1 MGANKNMSENDND
14 QADEPTKSVE
24 TTENDAD
31 QADDLTESVETT
43 ENDADQTESVETTE
57 NDTDQ
62 ADDLTESVETSDGAP
77 GENGVID
84 QNKNLETDGESV
96 GDPQKDLGLE
106 EKASENSSDEL
117 DLNSEASA
125 DSKVEPDEGTSM
137 PSDEASGEA
146 TNIEAQNNS
155 PKENVP
161 SVDIAVAGQ
170 GVATVEL
177 ELINGN
183 LKSIEKEISSLANPV
198 DQQLDKAK
206 RLILMLSG
214 VTGIVLV
221 ASITFFI
228 VMSISIAQ
236 KVDDLD
242 RVLMAVAKRGM
253 QLADGIETISEME
266 GKLNEVIEDN
276 EQIIPGLSN
285 IKTQITVVEQK
296 LTDSEEQT
304 RSAIKAQGG
313 SILKSQ
319 DQIKNNVNAEV
330 NGLAELIKNS
340 VKLKPLEREHL
351 GLKSQLEK
359 MNSSMINVET
369 KVQDLYVIKQAEIE
383 TAYKGLSR
391 SE

>member
-1 MGANKNMSENDND
+1 MR
-14 QADEPTKSVE
+14 
-24 TTENDAD
+24 
-31 QADDLTESVETT
+31 
-43 ENDADQTESVETTE
+43 
-57 NDTDQ
+57 
-62 ADDLTESVETSDGAP
+62 
-77 GENGVID
+77 
-84 QNKNLETDGESV
+84 
-96 GDPQKDLGLE
+96 
-106 EKASENSSDEL
+106 
-117 DLNSEASA
+117 
-125 DSKVEPDEGTSM
+125 
-137 PSDEASGEA
+137 SDEASGEA

-155 PKENVP
+155 PKENVA

-253 QLADGIETISEME
+253 QLADGIEIIAEMD
-266 GKLNEVIEDN
+266 GKLGEVIGQN
-276 EQIIPGLSN
+276 GQIIPGLSS
-285 IKTQITVVEQK
+285 IEMQITSVGK
-296 LTDSEEQT
+296 NLTDSEEQT
-304 RSAIKAQGG
+304 RSVIKDHST

-319 DQIKNNVNAEV
+319 GKIENSLNAEV
-330 NGLAELIKNS
+330 NGLEELIKKS
-340 VKLKPLEREHL
+340 VKLKPLGLEHSA
-351 GLKSQLEK
+351 LKSQLEK
-359 MNSSMINVET
+359 INNSMTNVET
-369 KVQDLYVIKQAEIE
+369 KVRDLYVIKQAEIE